1 MCLMIMIERR
11 ATVHTSTLTLQT
23 IWSCHAVGSFDY
35 LVKTESIQ
43 YDTTFDVIIVWN
55 HMDFPK
61 KCSGKYSAKVV
72 AMLALP
78 NMITFKI
85 FVTALI
91 IFLDRLSILNY
102 IN

>member
-1 MCLMIMIERR
+1 MCLMIIIERR
-11 ATVHTSTLTLQT
+11 TTVHTSTLTLWT

-35 LVKTESIQ
+35 LVYTESIQ
-43 YDTTFDVIIVWN
+43 YDTTTDVIVVWN

-61 KCSGKYSAKVV
+61 KRIGKCSAKVV

-102 IN
+102 NN

>member
-1 MCLMIMIERR
+1 MTQQLMSSLYETTWIFLRNVVVITQRK
-11 ATVHTSTLTLQT
+11 
-23 IWSCHAVGSFDY
+23 Y
-35 LVKTESIQ
+35 L
-43 YDTTFDVIIVWN
+43 
-55 HMDFPK
+55 
-61 KCSGKYSAKVV
+61 